1 MISTRTGKDPVTP
14 SNQTSASHRSPSTH
28 TLSHSV
34 LRHLRHRPTLHLRAV
49 LRLLSRRRAL
59 ATALLAG
66 TATAAAAISV
76 ATSNH
81 YETPDA
87 PLAAPPIA
95 LTHVP
100 TATQALASVSANKK
114 HNRFVEALHLNR
126 LGDQLSDLHPI
137 RTIERPLGALSK
149 PLGALSKPLAALSN
163 PLRGI
168 ATWYGSVLH
177 GHKTASGETFDETEL
192 TAAHKTL
199 PLGTLVRVTDLRS
212 RRSVVVRINDRGTL
226 APGRIIDLSS
236 AAAEQ
241 LGILRAGTASV
252 KLEVLQNPDQS

>member
-1 MISTRTGKDPVTP
+1 MISNRTGKDPVIAH
-14 SNQTSASHRSPSTH
+14 SHLSSLRFLHRS
-28 TLSHSV
+28 
-34 LRHLRHRPTLHLRAV
+34 TLHLRAAF
-49 LRLLSRRRAL
+49 RLLSRRRML
-59 ATALLAG
+59 TALLAG
-66 TATAAAAISV
+66 SATAATALSV
-76 ATSNH
+76 ATAH
-81 YETPDA
+81 HFETPNA
-87 PLAAPPIA
+87 PLAAPPVA

-100 TATQALASVSANKK
+100 TATQALASASANKK

-126 LGDQLSDLHPI
+126 LGLQFSDLHPI
-137 RTIERPLGALSK
+137 RTIERPISALG
-149 PLGALSKPLAALSN
+149 KPLAVLTN

-199 PLGTLVRVTDLRS
+199 PLGTVVRVTDLHS
-212 RRSVVVRINDRGTL
+212 RRSVVVRINDRGIL

-241 LGILRAGTASV
+241 LGILRAGTADV
-252 KLEVLQNPDQS
+252 KLEVLRKPDQG